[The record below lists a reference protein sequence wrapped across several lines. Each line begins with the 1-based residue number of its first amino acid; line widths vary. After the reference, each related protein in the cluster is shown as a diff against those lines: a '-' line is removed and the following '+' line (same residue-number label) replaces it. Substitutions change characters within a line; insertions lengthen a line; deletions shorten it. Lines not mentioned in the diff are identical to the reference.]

1 MQEPSVSSGLLHG
14 RRGKQLLGTAIIDM
28 ASIKRPVNCCGR
40 RRTVHKHRFMYIC
53 TYWQPHTQGAL
64 AAAVALSCSVIV
76 MAAPGSV
83 NETPRISS
91 ARSTPHYRKS
101 KLPHPRPAAAR
112 AVCRLADR
120 PVSGEALRP
129 SVQRLCL
136 ANAHGRLLDH
146 FDCSFGRCCGSVGSA
161 TSNPAG

>member
-91 ARSTPHYRKS
+91 ARSTPHYP
-101 KLPHPRPAAAR
+101 LPKEQVA
-112 AVCRLADR
+112 
-120 PVSGEALRP
+120 P
-129 SVQRLCL
+129 S
-136 ANAHGRLLDH
+136 
-146 FDCSFGRCCGSVGSA
+146 SSRCCQGRVQTGLLVVRH
-161 TSNPAG
+161 